1 MRLRLQIASDLHIKH
16 PGSRGFP
23 PLARGVDIVLLAGD
37 TCEGLEQAIREMRA
51 AYPHTEIVTVAG
63 NHEFYGGAYF
73 SILEEGRQ
81 CARELGV
88 HFLEDG
94 VATFGS
100 LRVIGATGWTD
111 YNLFGPALK
120 PAAMRAAYD
129 TMRDHKRIRWQLNP
143 WQRFRP
149 VEASLLHARS
159 RAFIEAELA
168 RTPAGSTTIVITH
181 HAATVEAVA
190 PAFRDKLITAAYA
203 SDLLPV
209 IDRYQPDHWVWG
221 HTHFPTDVT
230 RGRTRLISNPAGYGH
245 EVSDF
250 DPSFVIEVDA

>member
-1 MRLRLQIASDLHIKH
+1 MRLRLQIASDLHIRH

-23 PLARGVDIVLLAGD
+23 LLAPGVDIVLLAGD
-37 TCEGLEQAIREMRA
+37 TCEGLELAIREMRS
-51 AYPHTEIVTVAG
+51 AYPNAEIVTVAG

-73 SILEEGRQ
+73 ATLEEGRV

-88 HFLEDG
+88 HLLEDG
-94 VATFGS
+94 IATFGS
-100 LRVIGATGWTD
+100 LRVIGATAWTD

-120 PAAMRAAYD
+120 EPAMRAAYD

-149 VEASLLHARS
+149 LEAQMLHARS
-159 RAFIEAELA
+159 RAFIEAELE
-168 RTPAGSTTIVITH
+168 RTPAGSTTIVLTH
-181 HAATVEAVA
+181 HAATIDAVA
-190 PAFRDKLITAAYA
+190 PAFRDELISAAYA

-209 IDRYQPDHWVWG
+209 IDRYQPDYWVSG
-221 HTHFPTDVT
+221 HTHFPIDFS

-245 EVSDF
+245 EVSGF
-250 DPSFVIEVDA
+250 DPAFVIEVEA